1 MINTLRKK
9 FIAIT
14 MISVIIV
21 FALIL
26 GVINIVNYARVAQDT
41 DNVIEFLATNN
52 GAFIFNEGEM
62 IPGGG
67 EGFKPEE
74 EKGDREQYQKS
85 LDDFKIDKET
95 PYSTRYFTVSYDNNE
110 QVVTTNTLYIA
121 SVTPDEANAMA
132 QKILASNKTSGY
144 ISNYRYKVIE
154 DKNMIIFVDSSS
166 QLTTARNF
174 LLISIIVAVTGIVG
188 VFILVVL
195 ISSRVVK
202 PLAESYD
209 KQKQFIT
216 DASHELKTPLTI
228 ISANNEL
235 IEMEHGESESTR
247 VISKQVSRLT
257 SMVKNLTALA
267 RLDEA
272 ANAEKVD
279 MDLSYIANDMA
290 EVFRPAIIKDERIFE
305 CNIQEGVHLFGDEKL
320 IRQLLSVILENA
332 SKYAKTKTVFNLSTQ
347 GQKVVILA
355 QNDAEGITQGDMD
368 KCFERFY
375 RASSTRGSGKEGSGI
390 GLSIA
395 KEIVNLHKGTIEA
408 FGDVNNNF
416 NIKVVL

>member
-21 FALIL
+21 FAIIL
-26 GVINIVNYARVAQDT
+26 GITNIVNYSRVAKET
-41 DNVIEFLATNN
+41 DNIIEFLATNN
-52 GAFIFNEGEM
+52 GKFNGIPTDKGEM
-62 IPGGG
+62 PPMD
-67 EGFKPEE
+67 EL
-74 EKGDREQYQKS
+74 KGDDRDYEQA
-85 LDDFKIDKET
+85 LEDFKIDKET
-95 PYSTRYFTVSYDNNE
+95 PYSTRYFTISYDNNE
-110 QVVTTNTLYIA
+110 NITSTNTMYIA
-121 SVTPDEANAMA
+121 SVSPDEANAMA

-144 ISNYRYKVIE
+144 INNYRYKVIE

-166 QLTTARNF
+166 QLGTAKTF
-174 LLISIIVAVTGIVG
+174 LLASIFVALAGILG
-188 VFILVVL
+188 IFILVVL

-235 IEMEHGESESTR
+235 IEMEHGESESTK

-279 MDLSYIANDMA
+279 LNLTNIANDMV
-290 EVFRPAIIKDERIFE
+290 ELFRPAITSDERTLE
-305 CNIQEGVHLFGDEKL
+305 CNIQEDVVLFGDEKL
-320 IRQLLSVILENA
+320 IRQLLSVLLENA
-332 SKYAKTKTVFNLSTQ
+332 SKYAKTKTTFNLSTQ
-347 GQKVVILA
+347 GQKVVILVK
-355 QNDAEGITQGDMD
+355 NDADGITQGDMD

-375 RASSTRGSGKEGSGI
+375 RASSTRASGKEGSGI

-408 FGDVNNNF
+408 FGDENNNF
-416 NIKVVL
+416 NIKIVL

>member
-9 FIAIT
+9 FILAT

-21 FALIL
+21 FTVIL
-26 GVINIVNYARVAQDT
+26 GIINIVNYSRVAKDT
-41 DNVIEFLATNN
+41 DNIIQFLATNN
-52 GAFIFNEGEM
+52 GQFNGVPSDKGEM
-62 IPGGG
+62 PPIDDKMDGNPDY
-67 EGFKPEE
+67 
-74 EKGDREQYQKS
+74 EKALEN
-85 LDDFKIDKET
+85 FKIDKET
-95 PYSTRYFTVSYDNNE
+95 PYATRYFTVSYDENGN
-110 QVVTTNTLYIA
+110 VTTSNTMHIA
-121 SVTPDEANAMA
+121 AVTSDAANEMA
-132 QKILASNKTSGY
+132 TKVLSSNKTSGY
-144 ISNYRYKVIE
+144 INNYRYKVIE
-154 DKNMIIFVDSSS
+154 DKNMVIFVDSST
-166 QLTTARNF
+166 QLGTAKNF
-174 LLISIIVAVTGIVG
+174 LWISIIVALTGIVG

-202 PLAESYD
+202 PLAESYE

-235 IEMEHGESESTR
+235 IEMEHGENESTK
-247 VISKQVSRLT
+247 VISKQVTRLT

-272 ANAEKVD
+272 ASAEMVE
-279 MDLSYIANDMA
+279 MDLSNIVEDMV
-290 EVFRPAIIKDERIFE
+290 EVFRPAVEADGRKFALRLQE
-305 CNIQEGVHLFGDEKL
+305 CVKCVGDEKL
-320 IRQLLSVILENA
+320 IRQLISVLFENA
-332 SKYAKTKTVFNLSTQ
+332 AKYAKTETVVDFSRQ
-347 GQKVVILA
+347 GQRAVLLVK
-355 QNDAEGITQGDMD
+355 NDAEGLTQGDMD

-375 RASSTRGSGKEGSGI
+375 RAASTRASGKEGSGI

-408 FGDVNNNF
+408 FVDNENYF